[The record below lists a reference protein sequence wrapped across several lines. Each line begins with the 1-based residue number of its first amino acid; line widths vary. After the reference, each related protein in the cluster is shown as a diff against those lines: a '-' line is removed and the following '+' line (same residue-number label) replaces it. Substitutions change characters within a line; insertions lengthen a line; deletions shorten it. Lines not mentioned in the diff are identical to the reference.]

1 MPPMLCSNSNASPR
15 TTVSLLALAGVFVA
29 LTPSAATAIEIKL
42 TAQLDSTVEYNDN
55 ILLSNT
61 NKTSATSFAVNPQV
75 TVSGENERNKIS
87 LTGTGR
93 VERFDGISNR
103 DVNDYGVSFTDSY
116 AASERLTLGANAS
129 YNRESLL
136 RAEIQDTGLIALQG
150 HRTTITGGGN
160 IGYKLSDTDQI
171 SLSGGYSD
179 QSYSS
184 ALLFDYADY
193 QASVAWQRQLS
204 DRVSLTTSLS
214 GAIEEPNSP
223 VVPRSRYGQGT
234 LGLNYALSEVASVG
248 AYAGANYV
256 ESSLPGS
263 GKVGVS
269 AGGDATLKYEFTTLT
284 ASVSYGISPSG
295 VGQLTRSTTATVG
308 FSRQLDQHLYVD
320 AGADIRFNKPQSNV
334 LFSYN
339 RRYYDGSA
347 SLRWEFARHFG
358 LAAYYRYSRQRLTT
372 NGLWASANTAG
383 VHLVMYSEPRE

>member
-1 MPPMLCSNSNASPR
+1 MTLKFRDRRHFPLHVIWSR
-15 TTVSLLALAGVFVA
+15 LALAAA
-29 LTPSAATAIEIKL
+29 LVSLTASGAAAIEIKL
-42 TAQLDSTVEYNDN
+42 TGQLDSTVEYNDN
-55 ILLSNT
+55 IFLSNA

-75 TVSGENERNKIS
+75 TVSGENERNKVS
-87 LTGTGR
+87 LTGNGYI
-93 VERFDGISNR
+93 ERFDGISNR
-103 DVNDYGVSFTDSY
+103 DVNDYGVSFDDSY

-129 YNRESLL
+129 YSRESLL

-150 HRTTITGGGN
+150 HRTNITGGAN
-160 IGYKLSDTDQI
+160 IAYKLSDTDQI

-184 ALLFDYADY
+184 AALVDYSEY
-193 QASVAWQRQLS
+193 RASAAWQRQLS

-214 GAIEEPNSP
+214 GAIEEPNSSL
-223 VVPRSRYGQGT
+223 VPRTRYGEGT
-234 LGLNYALSEVASVG
+234 LGLNYALSEVASIG

-269 AGGDATLKYEFTTLT
+269 AGANANLKYEFTTLT

-295 VGQLTRSTTATVG
+295 IGQLARNTTATIG
-308 FSRQLDQHLYVD
+308 FSRQLDQHLFFD
-320 AGADIRFNKPQSNV
+320 ADADIRFNKPQSNV

-347 SLRWEFARHFG
+347 SLRWEFARYFG
-358 LAAYYRYSRQRLTT
+358 LAAYYQYSRQRLTGG
-372 NGLWASANTAG
+372 GLWANANTVG
-383 VHLVMYSEPRE
+383 VHLVMHSDPRE